1 MQFKHWLKLL
11 FFFNNWLCCKILN
24 CAQCRLESIPRKQK
38 NHCVAILRIGAIWFV
53 SHTALL
59 WACLAL
65 ELFAL
70 HAAYLDAGGGW
81 WWIKKWQKWRRGSG
95 WGSHLVIEASPVFG
109 QESWN
114 WTIHLLTLYLSL
126 EYISVPHLNTLKK
139 VIVYIAVRY
148 YRPTNFFYWA
158 ERKPFWLSV
167 QPTPQC
173 HNSRSKS
180 LQNDQCNSAQF
191 NNYHMAKR
199 THVPERTCSN
209 ISTFLFIKN

>member
-1 MQFKHWLKLL
+1 MQTWIHPLK
-11 FFFNNWLCCKILN
+11 
-24 CAQCRLESIPRKQK
+24 AK

-53 SHTALL
+53 NHSALL
-59 WACLAL
+59 RACLAL

-148 YRPTNFFYWA
+148 YGPTNFFDWA
-158 ERKPFWLSV
+158 ERKSFWLSV
-167 QPTPQC
+167 SQRHSVTTVAPNRYKMINATQRNSTIIIWPSAPT
-173 HNSRSKS
+173 S
-180 LQNDQCNSAQF
+180 LNVLVQ
-191 NNYHMAKR
+191 
-199 THVPERTCSN
+199 
-209 ISTFLFIKN
+209 TFPLLLFIKN